1 MKYSKPELLPVSA
14 ALSAIHGMKTDI
26 TIYDGVPEM
35 PHRGTT
41 AAYASDE

>member
-1 MKYSKPELLPVSA
+1 MKYSKPELLPLA
-14 ALSAIHGMKTDI
+14 PALSVIQGMKTDI

-41 AAYASDE
+41 AAYESDE